1 MKLAVPRSDK
11 AHHHVAARVV
21 TPLAALVIAIMTAGS
36 ALAAEP
42 DLRPVLEARY
52 AAMHAAIAA
61 RDQKAIS
68 TLFTRDFVSVGLA
81 NQAKNAVMIFQE
93 ATSLPSDP
101 NREARTTLTGITRD
115 GDTIVVTQRY
125 DMTTKMAGENGKMH
139 ALRMT
144 TLSTDTWINANETWR
159 MKRTVTEQFDY
170 SVDGKVVVHKIRAN

>member
-1 MKLAVPRSDK
+1 MKLAVACSDK
-11 AHHHVAARVV
+11 GRHHVIARAFRL
-21 TPLAALVIAIMTAGS
+21 LAQLFIATMMAGPV
-36 ALAAEP
+36 LAAEP
-42 DLRPVLEARY
+42 DLRPALEARY

-81 NQAKNAVMIFQE
+81 NQAKNAVMMFQE
-93 ATSLPSDP
+93 APSLPSDP

-115 GDTIVVTQRY
+115 GDTVVVTQRY
-125 DMTTKMAGENGKMH
+125 DTTTKMAGENGKMH

-170 SVDGKVVVHKIRAN
+170 AVDGKVVVHKVRAN